1 MLRATVETV
10 AEITGAEVLLG
21 SPDTSVNGLA
31 VDSRE
36 VEPGC
41 IFAALPGA
49 TTDGHV
55 FIEDALRA
63 GARLVLVTRGAEEF
77 ADAVVLAAQRNAS
90 VLQVAD
96 SLAAVQA
103 LASWHRSR
111 LRCAVIGVT
120 GSTGK
125 TTTKDFLAAVLGTS
139 MRVVSTAGNRNNE
152 LGVPLTVF
160 SAGSDTDALIV
171 EMGMRGLGQIEEL
184 CAIARPHFGLV
195 TNVGTSHI
203 ELLGSQEAVATA
215 KGELVKCVPAD
226 GAVFLN
232 GDDDFSGVLAAEAIA
247 PVTYYGLGE
256 KCTVHAENIELDAES
271 KPSFDMVTPQGSV
284 RVALPVPGR
293 HNVYNALAAASVGL
307 RLAVSLDMVAEGLA
321 HAATQSMRMESI
333 TAASGVLVIND
344 AYNANPSSMAAA
356 VETLADGPDGG
367 KARRRA
373 WRHGRARLTDRAR
386 ALPDRRAGGS
396 LGDRRPSHGG
406 QRARRI
412 ADGAKAKGMSPDAV
426 RPCETPEEAIEVLD
440 DLLAAGDAVLVKASR
455 VMGLEAVVDG
465 IVTPRAG

>member
-10 AEITGAEVLLG
+10 ADITDAQVLLG

-41 IFAALPGA
+41 VFAALPGEA
-49 TTDGHV
+49 TDGHV
-55 FIEDALRA
+55 FIEEALRG
-63 GARLVLVTRGAEEF
+63 GARLILVTRGAEEL
-77 ADAVVLAAQRNAS
+77 ADAVLLASQRGAS

-96 SLAAVQA
+96 ALAAVQA
-103 LASWHRSR
+103 LATWHRSR

-120 GSTGK
+120 GSSGK
-125 TTTKDFLAAVLGTS
+125 TTTKDFLTSVLATS
-139 MRVVSTAGNRNNE
+139 MRVASTVGNRNNE

-160 SAGSDTDALIV
+160 SAGSETDALIV
-171 EMGMRGLGQIEEL
+171 EMGMRGLGQISQL
-184 CAIARPHFGLV
+184 CSIARPHFGLV

-203 ELLGSQEAVATA
+203 ELLGSQEAVAAA
-215 KGELVKCVPAD
+215 KAELVSCVPAD
-226 GAVFLN
+226 GSVFLN
-232 GDDDFSGVLAAEAIA
+232 GDDCYSSVLADSAVA

-256 KCTVHAENIELDAES
+256 TCTVRAENVELDEES
-271 KPSFDMVTPQGSV
+271 RASFDLITSQGEVAV
-284 RVALPVPGR
+284 RLPVPGR

-307 RLAVSLDMVAEGLA
+307 RLAVTLEKVSEGLA
-321 HAATQSMRMESI
+321 GASTQAMRMESF

-356 VETLADGPDGG
+356 VDTLAQVKVAG
-367 KARRRA
+367 RRVA
-373 WRHGRARLTDRAR
+373 VLGDMAEL
-386 ALPDRRAGGS
+386 GS
-396 LGDRRPSHGG
+396 LTELAHFRIGEQVAGLPIDALVTVGAK
-406 QRARRI
+406 ARRI
-412 ADGAKAKGMSPDAV
+412 ADGAKAKGMAADAV
-426 RPCETPEEAIEVLD
+426 RPCQTVDEAVEVLD
-440 DLLAAGDAVLVKASR
+440 DLLVPGDAVLVKASR

>member
-90 VLQVAD
+90 VLQVED

-139 MRVVSTAGNRNNE
+139 MRVVSTAGNRNNQ

-184 CAIARPHFGLV
+184 CTIARPHFGLV

-215 KGELVKCVPAD
+215 KGELVKCVPHD

-356 VETLADGPDGG
+356 VETLAEVQTAG
-367 KARRRA
+367 KRVAVLGDMA
-373 WRHGRARLTDRAR
+373 EL
-386 ALPDRRAGGS
+386 GS
-396 LGDRRPSHGG
+396 LTELAHFRIGEQVALAAIDVLVTVG
-406 QRARRI
+406 QKARRI

-426 RPCETPEEAIEVLD
+426 RPCETADEAVEVLD